1 MLRLKNPQS
10 TSSALHLPT
19 TCYLL
24 TTTQLT
30 VMFLRNS
37 VKKKKLLANMKKL
50 LKFVGTVAA
59 ISAVVAGGV
68 ALYKKF
74 FAPEEDFSDLDD
86 DFDDEFEEEDLDS
99 EPHTERGYVS
109 LNNTAET
116 VKEKAEEAG
125 ETVKEAAEEMKETV
139 TEAAEE

>member
-1 MLRLKNPQS
+1 
-10 TSSALHLPT
+10 
-19 TCYLL
+19 
-24 TTTQLT
+24 
-30 VMFLRNS
+30 
-37 VKKKKLLANMKKL
+37 MKKL
-50 LKFVGTVAA
+50 FKFVGTVAA

-125 ETVKEAAEEMKETV
+125 ETVKEAAEEMKESV